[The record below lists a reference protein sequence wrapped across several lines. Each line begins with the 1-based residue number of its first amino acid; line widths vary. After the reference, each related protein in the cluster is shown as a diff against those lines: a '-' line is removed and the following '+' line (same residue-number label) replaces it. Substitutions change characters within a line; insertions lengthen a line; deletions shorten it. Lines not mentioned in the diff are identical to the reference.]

1 MDPLGICCPF
11 CFTKNRVPAA
21 RLEEKPRCGKCH
33 EPLFSGGP
41 VAVDTTQFDKMVQG
55 SDLPVV
61 VDFWASWCAP
71 CKMFAPVFAD
81 VAAQLET
88 KACFIKLETDENPQI
103 AARYRI
109 ASIPTLAVFEGGV
122 EKARMSGA
130 LPQGQFLA
138 WLASNAGVQR

>member
-1 MDPLGICCPF
+1 MDPLGICCPA

-21 RLEEKPRCGKCH
+21 RLNDSPRCGKCH
-33 EPLFSGGP
+33 GALFQGAP
-41 VAVDTTQFDKMVQG
+41 VAVDTAQFDKMVQG

-71 CKMFAPVFAD
+71 CKMFAPVFAS
-81 VAAQLET
+81 VAAQLEPR
-88 KACFIKLETDENPQI
+88 ARFIKLETDENPQI

-109 ASIPTLAVFEGGV
+109 ASIPTLAIFEGGI

-130 LPQGQFLA
+130 LPQGQFMN
-138 WLASNAGVQR
+138 WLATKGGIER